1 MDVWG
6 AGASAGVFDSSS
18 VLTSGSCL
26 GAVAGLESLA
36 LESVLCELCFR
47 FVPRGCGVAGAGESS
62 AVVCALLLLLR
73 PASLLAFLCSEG
85 VEAVAVAGVGG
96 GSIPVVTLGSV

>member
-1 MDVWG
+1 MDVDVSG
-6 AGASAGVFDSSS
+6 AGAGVFDSSS

-62 AVVCALLLLLR
+62 CALPLLLR